1 MSKETSYTLN
11 MIKKEKLLEALRELE
26 AKIDGIVCEGGTV
39 RASYYQ
45 KLQMIRRKIWE
56 LDGTFVQ

>member
-1 MSKETSYTLN
+1 